1 MLYYNN
7 EIYYGGKVME
17 KKLLKRSLSFAMMI
31 AVVFST
37 IIASS
42 FIKANAAETEKAVT
56 LTQGENTSQHDTVQE
71 AVAAVAADNTQA
83 VITLNKDF
91 EGAGAVVKKDQNIVF
106 NLNGFTW
113 NINSL
118 VGSSG
123 TETNGV
129 QLLQGSTVTI
139 ENGTLT
145 SKTAKLLIQNYCDL
159 TIRNATLSGQDN
171 LTEIIVSNNNGST
184 VITGN
189 SAVQAAAGGIAFDSD
204 KWGGYQGGNVTLE
217 NGQVIGNVNATNGG
231 KISLNGGTVTGDVI
245 ASNYTYQGNEKTP
258 ANIVIDGATINGN
271 VTAQNIGNISISSG
285 TVTGLVSSESTSP
298 VAVTGG
304 VFHTTLGEN
313 VDTSAAEYVASIESN
328 GQIKT
333 VVGKTDFDAAVQ
345 SLKSG
350 ETINIQVV
358 PENSTLTIPEGVTVT
373 NKTNNNI
380 VVNGNALNSGENITI
395 QPEQPEPTPTP
406 DPEPTPEPTPNPE
419 DNNNMTESNNNGQN
433 GSLTSPQ
440 TGNNS
445 SSILYISLAFA
456 SAALLTIVSFTIRKM
471 SKSK

>member
-1 MLYYNN
+1 M
-7 EIYYGGKVME
+7 
-17 KKLLKRSLSFAMMI
+17 
-31 AVVFST
+31 
-37 IIASS
+37 
-42 FIKANAAETEKAVT
+42 
-56 LTQGENTSQHDTVQE
+56 
-71 AVAAVAADNTQA
+71 
-83 VITLNKDF
+83 
-91 EGAGAVVKKDQNIVF
+91 
-106 NLNGFTW
+106 NGFTW
-113 NINSL
+113 TINSL

-145 SKTAKLLIQNYCDL
+145 SKTASKLIQNYCDL

-189 SAVQAAAGGIAFDSD
+189 STVQAAAGGIAFDSD

-217 NGQVIGNVNATNGG
+217 DGQVIGNVNATNGG

-271 VTAQNIGNISISSG
+271 VTAQNVGNISISSG
-285 TVTGLVSSESTSP
+285 TVTGLVSSESASP

-304 VFHTTLGEN
+304 VFHTALGEN
-313 VDTSAAEYVASIESN
+313 VDISAAEYVASVESN
-328 GQIKT
+328 GQAKT
-333 VVGKTDFDAAVQ
+333 VVGKTDFDTAVQ

-358 PENSTLTIPEGVTVT
+358 PENSILTIPEGVTVT
-373 NKTNNNI
+373 NKTNNSI
-380 VVNGNALNSGENITI
+380 VVNGNALNAGENIII

-406 DPEPTPEPTPNPE
+406 EPEPTPDPEPTPNPE
-419 DNNNMTESNNNGQN
+419 DNNNMTESNNNEQS

-440 TGNNS
+440 TGNDS
-445 SSILYISLAFA
+445 YSILYISLAFA
-456 SAALLTIVSFTIRKM
+456 SAALLTMVSFTIRKM

>member
-1 MLYYNN
+1 
-7 EIYYGGKVME
+7 ME
-17 KKLLKRSLSFAMMI
+17 KKLLKRSLTFAMMI

-56 LTQGENTSQHDTVQE
+56 LIQGEKTSQYDTVQE
-71 AVAAVAADNTQA
+71 AVAAVSADKTQA

-113 NINSL
+113 TINSL

-145 SKTAKLLIQNYCDL
+145 SKTASKLIQNYCDL

-189 SAVQAAAGGIAFDSD
+189 STVQAAAGGIAFDSD

-217 NGQVIGNVNATNGG
+217 DGQVIGNVNATNGG

-271 VTAQNIGNISISSG
+271 VTAQNVGNISISSG
-285 TVTGLVSSESTSP
+285 TVTGLVSSESASP

-304 VFHTTLGEN
+304 VFHTALGEN
-313 VDTSAAEYVASIESN
+313 VDISAAEYVASIESN
-328 GQIKT
+328 GQAKT

-358 PENSTLTIPEGVTVT
+358 PENSILTIPEGVTVT
-373 NKTNNNI
+373 NKTNNSI
-380 VVNGNALNSGENITI
+380 VVNGNALNAGENIII

-406 DPEPTPEPTPNPE
+406 EPEPTPDPEPTPNPE
-419 DNNNMTESNNNGQN
+419 DNNNMTESNNNEQS

-440 TGNNS
+440 TGNDS
-445 SSILYISLAFA
+445 YSILYISLAFA
-456 SAALLTIVSFTIRKM
+456 SAALLTMVSFTIRKM

>member
-1 MLYYNN
+1 
-7 EIYYGGKVME
+7 ME

-298 VAVTGG
+298 VAV
-304 VFHTTLGEN
+304 
-313 VDTSAAEYVASIESN
+313 Y
-328 GQIKT
+328 
-333 VVGKTDFDAAVQ
+333 
-345 SLKSG
+345 
-350 ETINIQVV
+350 
-358 PENSTLTIPEGVTVT
+358 STQL
-373 NKTNNNI
+373 
-380 VVNGNALNSGENITI
+380 
-395 QPEQPEPTPTP
+395 
-406 DPEPTPEPTPNPE
+406 
-419 DNNNMTESNNNGQN
+419 
-433 GSLTSPQ
+433 
-440 TGNNS
+440 
-445 SSILYISLAFA
+445 
-456 SAALLTIVSFTIRKM
+456 
-471 SKSK
+471 

>member
-1 MLYYNN
+1 
-7 EIYYGGKVME
+7 ME
-17 KKLLKRSLSFAMMI
+17 KKLLKRSLSFAVMI

-42 FIKANAAETEKAVT
+42 FIKANAAEAEKTVT
-56 LTQGENTSQHDTVQE
+56 LTQGDKTSQHDTVQE
-71 AVAAVAADNTQA
+71 AVAAVTADNTQA

-91 EGAGAVVKKDQNIVF
+91 EGAGTVVKKDQNIVF

-217 NGQVIGNVNATNGG
+217 SGQVIGNVNATNGG

-271 VTAQNIGNISISSG
+271 VTAQNISNINIANG
-285 TVTGLVSSESTSP
+285 TVTGLVSSESTAP

-304 VFHTTLGEN
+304 VFHTALGEN
-313 VDTSAAEYVASIESN
+313 VDTSSAEYVASVESN
-328 GQIKT
+328 GQAKT
-333 VVGKTDFDAAVQ
+333 VIGKANFDAAVQ
-345 SLKSG
+345 ALKSG
-350 ETINIQVV
+350 ETINIQVA
-358 PENSTLTIPEGVTVT
+358 PENSTLTVPEGVTVT
-373 NKTNNNI
+373 NTTNNNI
-380 VVNGNALNSGENITI
+380 VVNGNTVNSGENITI
-395 QPEQPEPTPTP
+395 QPEQPTPTPNPEQPTPTPNPEPTPTP
-406 DPEPTPEPTPNPE
+406 ET
-419 DNNNMTESNNNGQN
+419 DNSMTETNNGQN
-433 GSLTSPQ
+433 GSFTSPQ
-440 TGNNS
+440 TGNDS
-445 SSILYISLAFA
+445 SSILYISIAFA
-456 SAALLTIVSFTIRKM
+456 SAALLTLVSFTIRKM

>member
-1 MLYYNN
+1 
-7 EIYYGGKVME
+7 ME

-204 KWGGYQGGNVTLE
+204 KWGGYQGG
-217 NGQVIGNVNATNGG
+217 
-231 KISLNGGTVTGDVI
+231 TVTGDVI

-406 DPEPTPEPTPNPE
+406 DPEPTPNPE

>member
-1 MLYYNN
+1 
-7 EIYYGGKVME
+7 ME
-17 KKLLKRSLSFAMMI
+17 KKLLKRSLSFAVMI

-42 FIKANAAETEKAVT
+42 FIKANAAEAEKTVT
-56 LTQGENTSQHDTVQE
+56 LTQGDKTSQHDTVQE
-71 AVAAVAADNTQA
+71 AVAAVTADNTQA

-91 EGAGAVVKKDQNIVF
+91 EGAGTVVKKDQNIVF

-189 SAVQAAAGGIAFDSD
+189 STVQAAAGGIAFDSD

-217 NGQVIGNVNATNGG
+217 SGQVIGNVNATNGG

-271 VTAQNIGNISISSG
+271 VTAQNISNINIANG
-285 TVTGLVSSESTSP
+285 TVTGLVSSESTAP

-304 VFHTTLGEN
+304 VFHTALGEN
-313 VDTSAAEYVASIESN
+313 VDTSSAEYVASVESN
-328 GQIKT
+328 GQAKT
-333 VVGKTDFDAAVQ
+333 VIGKANFDAAVQ
-345 SLKSG
+345 ALKSG
-350 ETINIQVV
+350 ETINIQVA
-358 PENSTLTIPEGVTVT
+358 PENSTLTVPEGVTVT
-373 NKTNNNI
+373 NTTNNNI
-380 VVNGNALNSGENITI
+380 VVNGNTVNSGENITI
-395 QPEQPEPTPTP
+395 QPEQPTPTPNPEQPTPTPIPEPTPTP
-406 DPEPTPEPTPNPE
+406 ET
-419 DNNNMTESNNNGQN
+419 DNSMTETNNGQN
-433 GSLTSPQ
+433 GSFTSPQ
-440 TGNNS
+440 TGNDS
-445 SSILYISLAFA
+445 SSILYISIAFA
-456 SAALLTIVSFTIRKM
+456 SAALLTLVSFTIRKM

>member
-1 MLYYNN
+1 
-7 EIYYGGKVME
+7 ME

-231 KISLNGGTVTGDVI
+231 KISLNGGTVTG
-245 ASNYTYQGNEKTP
+245 
-258 ANIVIDGATINGN
+258 
-271 VTAQNIGNISISSG
+271 
-285 TVTGLVSSESTSP
+285 LVSSESTSP

-406 DPEPTPEPTPNPE
+406 DPEPTPNPE

>member
-285 TVTGLVSSESTSP
+285 TVTGLVSSES
-298 VAVTGG
+298 
-304 VFHTTLGEN
+304 
-313 VDTSAAEYVASIESN
+313 N

-406 DPEPTPEPTPNPE
+406 DPEPTPNPE

>member
-1 MLYYNN
+1 
-7 EIYYGGKVME
+7 ME

-313 VDTSAAEYVASIESN
+313 VDTSAA
-328 GQIKT
+328 
-333 VVGKTDFDAAVQ
+333 VQ

-406 DPEPTPEPTPNPE
+406 DPEPTPNPE

>member
-1 MLYYNN
+1 
-7 EIYYGGKVME
+7 ME

-231 KISLNGGTVTGDVI
+231 TVTGDVI

-406 DPEPTPEPTPNPE
+406 DPEPTPNPE

>member
-1 MLYYNN
+1 M
-7 EIYYGGKVME
+7 V
-17 KKLLKRSLSFAMMI
+17 R
-31 AVVFST
+31 
-37 IIASS
+37 
-42 FIKANAAETEKAVT
+42 
-56 LTQGENTSQHDTVQE
+56 
-71 AVAAVAADNTQA
+71 
-83 VITLNKDF
+83 
-91 EGAGAVVKKDQNIVF
+91 
-106 NLNGFTW
+106 
-113 NINSL
+113 
-118 VGSSG
+118 
-123 TETNGV
+123 
-129 QLLQGSTVTI
+129 
-139 ENGTLT
+139 
-145 SKTAKLLIQNYCDL
+145 
-159 TIRNATLSGQDN
+159 
-171 LTEIIVSNNNGST
+171 
-184 VITGN
+184 
-189 SAVQAAAGGIAFDSD
+189 
-204 KWGGYQGGNVTLE
+204 
-217 NGQVIGNVNATNGG
+217 
-231 KISLNGGTVTGDVI
+231 
-245 ASNYTYQGNEKTP
+245 
-258 ANIVIDGATINGN
+258 
-271 VTAQNIGNISISSG
+271 
-285 TVTGLVSSESTSP
+285 SESTSQ

-304 VFHTTLGEN
+304 VFHATLGEN

-406 DPEPTPEPTPNPE
+406 DPEPTPNPE

-445 SSILYISLAFA
+445 SSIHYISLAFA

>member
-1 MLYYNN
+1 
-7 EIYYGGKVME
+7 
-17 KKLLKRSLSFAMMI
+17 MI

-42 FIKANAAETEKAVT
+42 FIKANAAEAEKTVT
-56 LTQGENTSQHDTVQE
+56 LTQGDKTSQHDTVQE
-71 AVAAVAADNTQA
+71 AVAAVTADNTQA

-91 EGAGAVVKKDQNIVF
+91 EGAGTVVKKDQNIVF

-189 SAVQAAAGGIAFDSD
+189 STVQAAAGGIAFDSD

-217 NGQVIGNVNATNGG
+217 SGQVIGNVNATNGG

-271 VTAQNIGNISISSG
+271 VTAQNISNINIANG
-285 TVTGLVSSESTSP
+285 TVTGLVSSESTAP

-304 VFHTTLGEN
+304 VFHTALGEN
-313 VDTSAAEYVASIESN
+313 VDTSSAEYVASVESN
-328 GQIKT
+328 GQAKT
-333 VVGKTDFDAAVQ
+333 VIGKANFDAAVQ
-345 SLKSG
+345 ALKSG
-350 ETINIQVV
+350 ETINIQVA
-358 PENSTLTIPEGVTVT
+358 PENSTLTVPEGVTVT
-373 NKTNNNI
+373 NTTNNNI
-380 VVNGNALNSGENITI
+380 VVNGNTVNSGENITI
-395 QPEQPEPTPTP
+395 QPEQPTPTPNPEQPTPTPNPEPTPTP
-406 DPEPTPEPTPNPE
+406 ET
-419 DNNNMTESNNNGQN
+419 DNSMTETNNGQN
-433 GSLTSPQ
+433 GSFTSPQ
-440 TGNNS
+440 TGNDS
-445 SSILYISLAFA
+445 SSILYISIAFA
-456 SAALLTIVSFTIRKM
+456 SAALLTLVSFTIRKM

>member
-7 EIYYGGKVME
+7 EIYYRGKVME

-231 KISLNGGTVTGDVI
+231 KISLNGGTVTG
-245 ASNYTYQGNEKTP
+245 
-258 ANIVIDGATINGN
+258 
-271 VTAQNIGNISISSG
+271 
-285 TVTGLVSSESTSP
+285 LVSSESTSP

-406 DPEPTPEPTPNPE
+406 DPEPTPNPE

>member
-231 KISLNGGTVTGDVI
+231 TVTGDVI

-406 DPEPTPEPTPNPE
+406 DPEPTPNPE

>member
-1 MLYYNN
+1 M
-7 EIYYGGKVME
+7 
-17 KKLLKRSLSFAMMI
+17 
-31 AVVFST
+31 
-37 IIASS
+37 
-42 FIKANAAETEKAVT
+42 
-56 LTQGENTSQHDTVQE
+56 
-71 AVAAVAADNTQA
+71 
-83 VITLNKDF
+83 
-91 EGAGAVVKKDQNIVF
+91 
-106 NLNGFTW
+106 
-113 NINSL
+113 
-118 VGSSG
+118 
-123 TETNGV
+123 
-129 QLLQGSTVTI
+129 
-139 ENGTLT
+139 
-145 SKTAKLLIQNYCDL
+145 
-159 TIRNATLSGQDN
+159 
-171 LTEIIVSNNNGST
+171 
-184 VITGN
+184 
-189 SAVQAAAGGIAFDSD
+189 
-204 KWGGYQGGNVTLE
+204 
-217 NGQVIGNVNATNGG
+217 IGNVNATNGG

-395 QPEQPEPTPTP
+395 QPE
-406 DPEPTPEPTPNPE
+406 
-419 DNNNMTESNNNGQN
+419 
-433 GSLTSPQ
+433 
-440 TGNNS
+440 
-445 SSILYISLAFA
+445 
-456 SAALLTIVSFTIRKM
+456 
-471 SKSK
+471 

>member
-1 MLYYNN
+1 M
-7 EIYYGGKVME
+7 
-17 KKLLKRSLSFAMMI
+17 
-31 AVVFST
+31 
-37 IIASS
+37 
-42 FIKANAAETEKAVT
+42 
-56 LTQGENTSQHDTVQE
+56 
-71 AVAAVAADNTQA
+71 
-83 VITLNKDF
+83 
-91 EGAGAVVKKDQNIVF
+91 
-106 NLNGFTW
+106 
-113 NINSL
+113 
-118 VGSSG
+118 
-123 TETNGV
+123 
-129 QLLQGSTVTI
+129 
-139 ENGTLT
+139 
-145 SKTAKLLIQNYCDL
+145 
-159 TIRNATLSGQDN
+159 
-171 LTEIIVSNNNGST
+171 TEIIVSNNNGST

-406 DPEPTPEPTPNPE
+406 DPEPTPNPE

-456 SAALLTIVSFTIRKM
+456 SAFPILLSAFFLRLETVTK
-471 SKSK
+471 

>member
-1 MLYYNN
+1 M
-7 EIYYGGKVME
+7 
-17 KKLLKRSLSFAMMI
+17 
-31 AVVFST
+31 
-37 IIASS
+37 
-42 FIKANAAETEKAVT
+42 
-56 LTQGENTSQHDTVQE
+56 
-71 AVAAVAADNTQA
+71 
-83 VITLNKDF
+83 
-91 EGAGAVVKKDQNIVF
+91 
-106 NLNGFTW
+106 
-113 NINSL
+113 
-118 VGSSG
+118 
-123 TETNGV
+123 
-129 QLLQGSTVTI
+129 
-139 ENGTLT
+139 
-145 SKTAKLLIQNYCDL
+145 
-159 TIRNATLSGQDN
+159 
-171 LTEIIVSNNNGST
+171 
-184 VITGN
+184 
-189 SAVQAAAGGIAFDSD
+189 
-204 KWGGYQGGNVTLE
+204 
-217 NGQVIGNVNATNGG
+217 NATNGG

-406 DPEPTPEPTPNPE
+406 DPEPTPNPE